1 MNTLFLA
8 WRSGYTVGVTKSPKA
23 NWFPIGRL
31 DKASEGEGS
40 YTFRYL
46 KGAKLAAAQAGF
58 SALEAFPDLKEVY
71 TSPELFSVF
80 SNRIPNPRRS
90 DFSKIVERMDLSER
104 ADAFNILSVSGGARQ
119 TDTLEI
125 FPLLKTSTDGDFV
138 CKFFIHGSRFMHES
152 SNHALDS
159 LTLGQELRVCFEANN
174 PATGWAIQLQT
185 VEKPLV
191 IGYVPR
197 YLLPDLNTIRKSDNQ
212 EFLSAFVCKINPAPA
227 PLNQRFLVE
236 LRGRLP
242 EGHVM
247 MSSTEFE
254 SIS

>member
-1 MNTLFLA
+1 MMNTLFLA
-8 WRSGYTVGVTKSPKA
+8 WRSGYTVDTATSLKA

-31 DKASEGEGS
+31 DRTDEGVER

-46 KGAKLAAAQAGF
+46 KGARIAKSVAGF
-58 SALEAFPDLKEVY
+58 SPLEAFPDLSEIY
-71 TSPELFSVF
+71 TSSELFSVF

-90 DFSKIVERMDLSER
+90 DFSEIVERMDLEDK
-104 ADAFNILSVSGGARQ
+104 ADPFRILSISGGSRQ

-125 FPLLKTSTDGDFV
+125 FPLLTTSHDGDFV
-138 CKFFIHGSRFMHES
+138 CRFFIHGSRFMHES
-152 SNHALDS
+152 SNLAMS
-159 LTLGQELRVCFEANN
+159 NLGLGEELRICFEANN

-185 VEKPLV
+185 INKPQV

-197 YLLPDLNTIRKSDNQ
+197 YLLPDLHSIRKGDEQ
-212 EFLSAFVCKINPAPA
+212 EFLSAVVRKINPAPA

-236 LRGRLP
+236 LKGRLP
-242 EGHVM
+242 AGHAM

-254 SIS
+254 VL

>member
-8 WRSGYTVGVTKSPKA
+8 WRSGYTVGATTPPKA
-23 NWFPIGRL
+23 SWFPIGRL
-31 DKASEGEGS
+31 DRADDGNEF

-46 KGAKLAAAQAGF
+46 KGAKIAESVAGF
-58 SALEAFPDLKEVY
+58 SPLEAFPEIGEVY

-90 DFSKIVERMDLSER
+90 DFSEIVERMDLEDK
-104 ADAFNILSVSGGARQ
+104 ADPFRILSISGGARQ
-119 TDTLEI
+119 TDSLEI
-125 FPLLKTSTDGDFV
+125 FPLLTTSPEGDFV
-138 CKFFIHGSRFMHES
+138 CRFFIHGSRFMHES
-152 SNHALDS
+152 SSVAMNNLAE
-159 LTLGQELRVCFEANN
+159 GEKLRVCFEANN

-185 VEKPLV
+185 IDKPQI

-197 YLLPDLNTIRKSDNQ
+197 YLLPDLHSIRKSDDQ
-212 EFLSAFVCKINPAPA
+212 EHLIAVVKKVNAAPA

-236 LRGRLP
+236 LKGRLP
-242 EGHVM
+242 AGQAM

-254 SIS
+254 ALS